1 MAQDE
6 IEAFSLLQRLSKIE
20 KTNRYWRL
28 ATLFLLLILASS
40 VTSNLRSQ
48 GRIEPLPNPHDGF
61 TPPDL
66 RAQTVRSER
75 FQLMDQGAV
84 RGQVYMRD
92 GAPVIELYDAAGN
105 VTWSTSVRFKSAL
118 NRNTKGSAAAPRL

>member
-6 IEAFSLLQRLSKIE
+6 VEAGSLLQRLSKIE

-40 VTSNLRSQ
+40 VTGTLRSQ
-48 GRIEPLPNPHDGF
+48 GRIEPLPNLPEGF

-66 RAQTVRSER
+66 RAQTVRAER

-84 RGQVYMRD
+84 RGQIYMRY
-92 GAPVIELYDAAGN
+92 GVPVIELYDAAGN

-118 NRNTKGSAAAPRL
+118 NRNAKGSAAAPRL